1 MSVFLLGSGPGVWVQ
16 RARALHGR
24 QPGDIQRRPHTVPAA
39 EAPPVLLP
47 PVSAEVGKQRARVG
61 PPDFFFFSPR
71 GVFFL
76 CLFSLQFPLLARKA
90 GQKIQESKK

>member
-61 PPDFFFFSPR
+61 PRGLRRRPPQSP
-71 GVFFL
+71 V
-76 CLFSLQFPLLARKA
+76 A
-90 GQKIQESKK
+90 GLKESGI